1 VRLPDPRRSRIALI
15 GSSRFDHSP
24 GLADLPSVVDN
35 VTALRSV
42 FTDPLL
48 CGVPDEHCPVLL
60 DAATPA
66 ELDAWLETVAG
77 EAEDLLLVYYAG
89 HGVVGED
96 DELYL
101 TVAESDEHHIHRS
114 GVPFAWIKAAILNSE
129 ARTRILILDCCF
141 SGHALARMGPADTA
155 VSAALRQVDI
165 EGTHVLTASGA
176 NVTARAPEGMAYT
189 AFTAALVTL
198 LRDGVANGPEFLTVG
213 YLFPL
218 LEQML
223 RAAGMPRPHQQTKDT
238 AGLLALVRNTGF
250 VPDSEPTPREVE
262 PTALPAIGLPPAP
275 VRAYRPAE
283 ERLRE
288 LKAAYPRFSPRAY
301 DRLAAAYYDEGYR
314 DDAERV
320 LVEKMRMSYVADAD
334 RKSFTGWSVRLWS
347 LLQRV
352 LTGYGYRPVRLL
364 LVFAQLMAVG
374 SVWFSASPTPV
385 EANADDHLAWNP
397 VLYTVDT
404 LVPVIDLG
412 QDGRWYL
419 HGADQW
425 VAALLGLAGWV
436 MLVTVLAA
444 AANRLRR

>member
-1 VRLPDPRRSRIALI
+1 MRLPDPRRSRIALI
-15 GSSRFDHSP
+15 GSSRFGHSV

-48 CGVPDEHCPVLL
+48 CGLPDEHCPVLL

-66 ELDAWLETVAG
+66 EMDSWLETVAG

-114 GVPFAWIKAAILNSE
+114 GVPFAWVKAAILNSA
-129 ARTRILILDCCF
+129 ARTRVLILDCCF

-155 VSAALRQVDI
+155 VFAALRQVDI

-198 LRDGVANGPEFLTVG
+198 LRDGVPNGPEYLTVS

-250 VPDSEPTPREVE
+250 VPDVE
-262 PTALPAIGLPPAP
+262 PTGKVGLPALPAIGLPPAP
-275 VRAYRPAE
+275 ARGYRPAKD
-283 ERLRE
+283 RLRE
-288 LKAAYPRFSPRAY
+288 LKATYPRFSPRAY

-314 DDAERV
+314 DDAEHV
-320 LVEKMRMSYVADAD
+320 LVEKMRMSYVANAEH
-334 RKSFTGWSVRLWS
+334 KSVTGSAVLMWSF
-347 LLQRV
+347 LQRM
-352 LTGYGYRPVRLL
+352 LTGYGYRPLRLGL
-364 LVFAQLMAVG
+364 AFAQLMFVG
-374 SVWFSASPTPV
+374 SVWFSLGPTPV
-385 EANADDHLAWNP
+385 ETNADDNVAWNP

-404 LVPVIDLG
+404 LLPIIDLG

-419 HGADQW
+419 SGADQW
-425 VAALLGLAGWV
+425 MSAILSLVGWV
-436 MLVTVLAA
+436 MLTTVLAA
-444 AANRLRR
+444 VGNRLRR